1 MISRKFP
8 NESGSSKTRVEY
20 VFGKGHEHKCDQVEF
35 VGGNVFGSTPDEL
48 IEELDTPCHLRK
60 AATGKESG
68 KCHTHYM
75 LSLAPGETLN
85 VHQWRKILFKTM
97 TALGYTEDH
106 KFFGELHKNTDHQH
120 MHICGNRISMSDFK
134 LLPESNDYEIL
145 MNVCREIEQE
155 YGLQV
160 VPMPHETFGV
170 NLTREEVEAS
180 QKSGQVAWKHKL
192 IARVAT
198 ALERTQD
205 TGGNMLD
212 FIKLLRK
219 AEISVELTTD
229 KNGKPTGIS
238 YQFEGK
244 SISGRQLK
252 RSRFTWQNLTRR
264 EGIHYDESML
274 PELQKAVRTRDAEP
288 KEQTGP
294 KPTAHEGLLVTSPP
308 PKTVKPKGKVFAIV
322 VHADRLRRMP
332 IMRLLEPTYSKGN
345 KLFYL
350 FQTPGK
356 LTRKEVE
363 QRIYNEQIERLIRAA
378 LSLVEAILS
387 IFRCKIE
394 IEIEIDYAPD
404 DTPGLLYSLAS
415 QHAPEA
421 TRQSPSPSPSPA

>member
-48 IEELDTPCHLRK
+48 VEELDTPCHLRQ

-75 LSLAPGETLN
+75 LSLAPSETLH
-85 VHQWRKILFKTM
+85 VHEWRKILFKTM

-120 MHICGNRISMSDFK
+120 MHICGNRISMRDFK
-134 LLPESNDYEIL
+134 LLPEGNDYEVL
-145 MNVCREIEQE
+145 MQVCRDIEHE

-180 QKSGQVAWKHKL
+180 QKSGEVAWKHKL

-198 ALERTQD
+198 ALERTQE
-205 TGGNMLD
+205 TAGNMLD
-212 FIKLLRK
+212 FIKLLKK
-219 AEISVELTTD
+219 ADIGVELTTD
-229 KNGKPTGIS
+229 KAGKPTGIS
-238 YQFEGK
+238 YKFEGK

-252 RSRFTWQNLTRR
+252 RSRFTWQNLTKR

-294 KPTAHEGLLVTSPP
+294 KPTAHQGLLVTPASQQA
-308 PKTVKPKGKVFAIV
+308 VKPKGKVFAIV
-322 VHADRLRRMP
+322 VHTDRLRCMP
-332 IMRLLEPTYSKGN
+332 ITRLLEPTYTRGN
-345 KLFYL
+345 TLFYL
-350 FQTPGK
+350 FQSSRK

-363 QRIYNEQIERLIRAA
+363 ERIYNEQIERSIKAA

-387 IFRCKIE
+387 VFKCK
-394 IEIEIDYAPD
+394 IEIDYAPD
-404 DTPGLLYSLAS
+404 DTPGLLYSLANQPAHTS
-415 QHAPEA
+415 LKQA
-421 TRQSPSPSPSPA
+421 PSPAPSPA